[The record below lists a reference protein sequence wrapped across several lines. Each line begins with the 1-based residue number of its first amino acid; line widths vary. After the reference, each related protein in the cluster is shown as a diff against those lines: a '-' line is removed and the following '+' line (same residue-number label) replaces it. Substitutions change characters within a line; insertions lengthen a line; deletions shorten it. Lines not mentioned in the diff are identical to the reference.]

1 MAVYRT
7 FDITHAD
14 ADAPASV
21 DLEKVY
27 GKKCQACIYTGEVTE
42 LSHNGET
49 FCHSINT
56 FEGCSGAVVFLLDKN
71 LVVEVEEEF
80 HGRDHG
86 GGLDQT
92 NNLAFML
99 N

>member
-1 MAVYRT
+1 VSHLFVSNDSFRLQVGHKIGMAVYRT

-27 GKKCQACIYTGEVTE
+27 DEKCQACIYTGEEVTE

-71 LVVEVEEEF
+71 LS
-80 HGRDHG
+80 G
-86 GGLDQT
+86 
-92 NNLAFML
+92 
-99 N
+99 